1 MVSPQFVVFPIER
14 FNVLTIQRGETNF
27 PRNLGSDFGQYLC
40 ERTDKPTNRGTTM
53 KQFIYFKS
61 TIRSIGCSRLATAVC
76 LATLG
81 LGVSATAES
90 LRTSFITSA
99 PEAPPQVQHMV
110 IELGGRR
117 ANDISGSGQIVGSKS
132 SGPEFF
138 HAAFWTSSQSAPIDL
153 GTLPDFPSST
163 AVGTNPRREIV
174 GIAYSEDF
182 SVELP
187 LFWASPNSAPVE
199 LPGLPDG
206 LSSEVYD
213 INPSGKIVGQFF
225 SADFSV
231 DQAVLWPSSNAAP
244 VYLPQLSENLPLSGA
259 AGINASGNILGDSCA
274 ADFVE
279 CHATFWAAS
288 TSTPVA
294 LASPGGDFVYTDF
307 VLPGHAINGAGNM
320 VGLAR
325 NADYSAE
332 RAVFWASSS
341 SPPVILSTVG
351 EFTNAVAAA
360 ISDNGQIVGIGYNE
374 DFSKQRPF
382 LWPSAVSQGIDLTT
396 FFPAGSNWDLDTLF
410 TAAVNNRGEIIGS
423 GLFTDGTVHNFVLI
437 PVHGH

>member
-1 MVSPQFVVFPIER
+1 
-14 FNVLTIQRGETNF
+14 
-27 PRNLGSDFGQYLC
+27 
-40 ERTDKPTNRGTTM
+40 M

-61 TIRSIGCSRLATAVC
+61 TIGSVGHSCWALAVC

-81 LGVSATAES
+81 LGLSATAES
-90 LRTSFITSA
+90 PRGSFIASA
-99 PEAPPQVQHMV
+99 PQALPQMQYMV

-117 ANDISGSGQIVGSKS
+117 ANDISGSGQIVGSIPA
-132 SGPEFF
+132 PEVFR
-138 HAAFWTSSQSAPIDL
+138 AAFWPSSHSAPIDL

-163 AVGTNPRREIV
+163 AVGMNPRREIV
-174 GIAYSEDF
+174 GIAYSDDF

-206 LSSEVYD
+206 LLSEVYD
-213 INPSGKIVGQFF
+213 INPSGQIVGQFF
-225 SADFSV
+225 SLDFLV
-231 DQAVLWPSSNAAP
+231 DQAVLWPSSKAAP

-259 AGINASGNILGDSCA
+259 AGINASGNVLGDSCA

-279 CHATFWAAS
+279 CHATFWANS

-294 LASPGGDFVYTDF
+294 LASPGGDFIYTDF

-325 NADYSAE
+325 NADFSAE
-332 RAVFWASSS
+332 RAVFWGSSS
-341 SPPVILSTVG
+341 SPAVILSTAG
-351 EFTNAVAAA
+351 EFTNAVAAG

-382 LWPSAVSQGIDLTT
+382 LWPSATSQGIDLTT
-396 FFPAGSNWDLDTLF
+396 FFPAGSNWDLDSLF
-410 TAAVNNRGEIIGS
+410 AVTVNNRGEIIGS
-423 GLFTDGTVHNFVLI
+423 GLFNDGTVHNFVLI
-437 PVHGH
+437 PVHGNRANDELTKEKPNEGIKR